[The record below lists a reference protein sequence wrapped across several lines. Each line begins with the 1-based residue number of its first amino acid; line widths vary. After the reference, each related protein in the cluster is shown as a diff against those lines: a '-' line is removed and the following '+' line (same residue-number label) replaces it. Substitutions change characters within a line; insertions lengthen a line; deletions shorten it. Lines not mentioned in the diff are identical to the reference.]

1 MNASASASPLSGV
14 IQIELV
20 HTAKQLREFVSFPF
34 ALYKNDPYWVPPFIE
49 ERLDFLNKAKNPF
62 FDNAH
67 SELFLARRQGHIVG
81 TIGGAVNIQ
90 YNMLNQA
97 KLATFGFFECI
108 DDDAV
113 AAALFAAVEQ
123 WARDLGMHEL
133 HGPMSFTTNHEIGL
147 LIDGFETAPML
158 MLTHNP
164 RYYARLIAQNG
175 FSKAIDMY
183 AYIGDLEERLTNAP
197 PKVVRV
203 AEAAMQRKGIRVRS
217 VNKRDFKAEVQRFLQ
232 VYQEAWSGNW
242 GFVPLSKQEAQYL
255 GKQLRWL
262 IDPDLAFI
270 AETTDGKPIAV
281 SISLPDINQAMRI
294 SGGGNMWPFGLIKT
308 WRARKQ
314 IDQARLWTM
323 GVVKEYRHLGI
334 DAVFYLQTAKAAL
347 AKGYKRLEGSL
358 ILENN
363 TMMNRIIDRLG
374 GERYKTYRIYRK
386 PLLSEQDPDQLSV
399 RA

>member
-1 MNASASASPLSGV
+1 MNVTASASPLSGAM
-14 IQIELV
+14 QIEV
-20 HTAKQLREFVSFPF
+20 VRSTKQLREFVKFPF
-34 ALYKNDPYWVPPFIE
+34 DLYRDDPCWVPPFIE
-49 ERLDFLNKAKNPF
+49 ERLEFLNKAKNPF
-62 FDNAH
+62 FDHAR
-67 SELFLARRQGHIVG
+67 SELFIARRHGHVVG
-81 TIGGAVNIQ
+81 TIGVAADAY
-90 YNMLNQA
+90 YNGLNDA

-108 DDDAV
+108 DDDKI
-113 AAALFAAVEQ
+113 AAALFAAAEQ
-123 WARDLGMHEL
+123 WAHDLGMHEI
-133 HGPMSFTTNHEIGL
+133 HGPMSFSTNHEIGL

-164 RYYARLIAQNG
+164 RYYARLIAQQG
-175 FSKAIDMY
+175 FNKAMDLY

-232 VYQEAWSGNW
+232 VYEQAWNNNW

-281 SISLPDINQAMRI
+281 SITLPDINQAMRI
-294 SGGGNMWPFGLIKT
+294 SGGGNMWPLGLLKT
-308 WRARKQ
+308 WRARQ
-314 IDQARLWTM
+314 HIDQARLWTM
-323 GVVKEYRHLGI
+323 GVVKEYRNLGI
-334 DAVFYLQTAKAAL
+334 DAVFYMQTAKAAL

-363 TMMNRIIDRLG
+363 MMMNRIIERLG